1 VKRQP
6 RTRSRGR
13 AWSHEPRSRQA
24 GATPAAVLDVPEP
37 AAASV
42 SAAAA
47 VRPEPGPAP
56 DPQPAAPSAA
66 RDPEPQL
73 VVAVAGVLYAIPIMG
88 IEEILPMREVAPLPR
103 SAPAV
108 RGILFLRGHPVTVID
123 LGMQLAG
130 PPTRGARIV
139 VLALAGERYGLV
151 VDQVLKV
158 VVPGDLRD
166 PAPPPAALQAAPAVR
181 AVARLGEEVITL
193 LDLERLIPAPPAAR
207 TGA

>member
-1 VKRQP
+1 MKRQP
-6 RTRSRGR
+6 RVRSRR
-13 AWSHEPRSRQA
+13 SAESHEPGSRPA
-24 GATPAAVLDVPEP
+24 GAAPAAVLDLPEP
-37 AAASV
+37 AASPV
-42 SAAAA
+42 SAAAG
-47 VRPEPGPAP
+47 RPEPDPAP
-56 DPQPAAPSAA
+56 DPHSTAPPAA

-73 VVAVAGVLYAIPIMG
+73 VVAVAQVLYAVPIMG

-103 SAPAV
+103 SATAV

-123 LGMQLAG
+123 LGMQLGG

-139 VLALAGERYGLV
+139 VLALGGERYGLV

-166 PAPPPAALQAAPAVR
+166 PAPPPAALLAAPAVR

-193 LDLERLIPAPPAAR
+193 LDLERLIPAPPAVR
-207 TGA
+207 TGS